1 MRSTFLLPLFLLLS
15 CETDVIEPKAV
26 GGDPFSLRH
35 GETAVVHPSGAL
47 IRFDE
52 LLGDSRCPLYLEC
65 FWEGRADLKMWFR
78 TPAADEISLQ
88 LSIYGY
94 RSPAFCRYPRV
105 SDHAPAA
112 RSLPAVAERCRSR
125 RVCRTSEGHDPLT
138 KVSLGQVIFHH
149 LKLVS

>member
-94 RSPAFCRYPRV
+94 VSLADIARQLSVDTLGYRITLLQLDPYPRWP
-105 SDHAPAA
+105 SGAA
-112 RSLPAVAERCRSR
+112 AEEYVA
-125 RVCRTSEGHDPLT
+125 LL
-138 KVSLGQVIFHH
+138 KVTTL
-149 LKLVS
+149 